1 MAQSIASMSQVWMSN
16 TNTFNAIAMSVSTMG
31 YGANNTSRLLKLSV
45 DGSTK
50 FDIDTNGN
58 ITANSISVNTI
69 IALST
74 ANAIT
79 TGTLTANNIISTN
92 NITTSGLT
100 VSNRNITKSSMP
112 TGSILQVVQSVKTDT
127 FTTSSTTPVDITNMT
142 ASITPTSSTSK
153 IMVRVDLK
161 WTIYGHGDIY
171 LLRNGT
177 KIYYGDLSGIQTQ
190 SSLHGYGSGGN
201 GTDYSLCYGAIEYFD
216 NPATTSPVTYKLQAA
231 VPHSASYI
239 IAVNYPRP
247 NENGAYNSRLASTIT
262 LYEIAQ

>member
-1 MAQSIASMSQVWMSN
+1 MTVSISNMAQVWMSN
-16 TNTFNAIAMSVSTMG
+16 TNTYNGIAMSISTMG
-31 YGANNTSRLLKLSV
+31 YGANTNSRIFKLRV
-45 DGSTK
+45 DGNTK
-50 FDIDTNGN
+50 FDIDANGRVTALD
-58 ITANSISVNTI
+58 ITANTVSVNTI
-69 IALST
+69 IALSS

-79 TGTLTANNIISTN
+79 TGTLTSNT
-92 NITTSGLT
+92 ITTGSLSVT
-100 VSNRNITKSSMP
+100 NRNISKGSMP

-190 SSLHGYGSGGN
+190 SSLHGYGSGSYGN
-201 GTDYSLCYGAIEYFD
+201 DYGLCYGGIEYLD
-216 NPATTSPVTYKLQAA
+216 SPATTSSVTYKLQAA

>member
-1 MAQSIASMSQVWMSN
+1 MAQVWMSN
-16 TNTFNAIAMSVSTMG
+16 TNTYNGIAMSISTMG
-31 YGANNTSRLLKLSV
+31 YGANTNSRIFKLRV
-45 DGSTK
+45 DGNTK
-50 FDIDTNGN
+50 FDIDANGRITALD
-58 ITANSISVNTI
+58 ITANTISVNTI
-69 IALST
+69 VALST
-74 ANAIT
+74 ANSIT
-79 TGTLTANNIISTN
+79 TNA
-92 NITTSGLT
+92 LT
-100 VSNRNITKSSMP
+100 VSNRNISKGSMP
-112 TGSILQVVQSVKTDT
+112 TGSILQVVQSVKTDA
-127 FTTSSTTPVDITNMT
+127 FTTSSTTPVDINNMT
-142 ASITPTSSTSK
+142 ATITPTSSTSK